1 MEVKR
6 VKWSSLFLPVYSEEG
21 ANSGEMVNPAAGQMC
36 PEAERKRWGEGGGPP
51 MPSWAAFS
59 SDLIFF
65 FFCLSHQSKTVFS
78 WQLHNVHTAT
88 DFLSMYVDLQVSL
101 DVGTSP
107 AQVGSQPGRPPSPA
121 WWESSGTR
129 PTPASVYLPSSSLC
143 GTSLHAAGVCGAALI
158 EFGRDVEC
166 PGSCPAIYIDLL
178 HKFGTRSRRRGS
190 HLMPRRKE
198 SS

>member
-65 FFCLSHQSKTVFS
+65 FFASLTGAKQSSHGNCIMFI
-78 WQLHNVHTAT
+78 QLQISCQCTST
-88 DFLSMYVDLQVSL
+88 FRFLLTL
-101 DVGTSP
+101 
-107 AQVGSQPGRPPSPA
+107 GR
-121 WWESSGTR
+121 R
-129 PTPASVYLPSSSLC
+129 LP
-143 GTSLHAAGVCGAALI
+143 
-158 EFGRDVEC
+158 R
-166 PGSCPAIYIDLL
+166 
-178 HKFGTRSRRRGS
+178 
-190 HLMPRRKE
+190 
-198 SS
+198 